1 LLVHERWATIR
12 RVELEVWNE
21 TRHCESHG
29 EVRHVAWT
37 ILFLAGLFEVG
48 WAVGLKM
55 SDGLSRFWPS
65 VATVILMAISLT
77 LLGISLK
84 SLPLGT
90 AYAIWTGVGALGTVL
105 LGIAFFGESASLPRL
120 ACVALIIAGIVGL
133 KLVTPEAP
141 NVPQIPPAIDAG

>member
-1 LLVHERWATIR
+1 LLTREQWATIR
-12 RVELEVWNE
+12 RGEQANE
-21 TRHCESHG
+21 TRDYKIHR

-65 VATVILMAISLT
+65 VITVIAMAISLT

-90 AYAIWTGVGALGTVL
+90 AYAVWTGTGALGTVL
-105 LGIAFFGESASLPRL
+105 LGIAFFDESASLPRL

-133 KLVTPEAP
+133 KLVSPEIP
-141 NVPQIPPAIDAG
+141 VEPGKPPAANAG

>member
-1 LLVHERWATIR
+1 M
-12 RVELEVWNE
+12 
-21 TRHCESHG
+21 
-29 EVRHVAWT
+29 AWT
-37 ILFLAGLFEVG
+37 VLFLAGLFEVG

-65 VATVILMAISLT
+65 VATVIAMAISLT

-90 AYAIWTGVGALGTVL
+90 AYAVWTGTGALGTVL
-105 LGIAFFGESASLPRL
+105 LGIAMFGESATPSRL

-133 KLVTPEAP
+133 KLVSPDLPARPHTSAEP
-141 NVPQIPPAIDAG
+141 PPAGETR

>member
-1 LLVHERWATIR
+1 
-12 RVELEVWNE
+12 
-21 TRHCESHG
+21 
-29 EVRHVAWT
+29 VAWT

-65 VATVILMAISLT
+65 VATVISMAISLA
-77 LLGISLK
+77 LLGVSLK

-90 AYAIWTGVGALGTVL
+90 AYAVWTGTGALGTVL

-120 ACVALIIAGIVGL
+120 ACVALIVAGIAGL
-133 KLVTPEAP
+133 KLVSTEPPDAP
-141 NVPQIPPAIDAG
+141 APPTGPVESQTSDAR